1 MRYIA
6 ALFFFFCLKQVSFAT
21 DSLKV
26 GHAYRSTTSV
36 KIDGVLAE
44 DDWQKAESHG
54 GFIEFDPTQ
63 GLPPSQKTEFKIMYD
78 NSAVYF
84 AAICYDTSPDSILAE
99 LGNRDDFDLNAD
111 KIRLVLDPY
120 NTRQGGYVFEVYASG
135 VQLDWRFDDEE
146 FDAVWMS
153 AVKKN
158 ENGWICEMEIPYSA
172 IRFPNDDI
180 QKWAIQVA
188 RSIRRVREYDQWC
201 TTPKSDANPF
211 KYFANL
217 EGIEKINAPLRLS
230 LTPYVSMFADRAP
243 EYDADG
249 KYIYR
254 NSSSYNM
261 GADIKYGIDERFTV
275 DMILLPDFGQVRSDN
290 KIKNIGYQEITFDE
304 NRPFFRESSELFN
317 KFGLFYSRRIA
328 NTPKGFFGVYDQ
340 LNAGEKVVSNP
351 QQGKLINATKLSGR
365 TNGGLGIGLLNAV
378 IDNTYAVVENE
389 NGEKRKILTE
399 PFTNFNIVTFDQ
411 QLKNNS
417 NFYFTNLNTTHGQG
431 FDDSNV
437 SGFGYSLSNKKNSIR
452 TDGNFALSQLLK
464 TDTSSTNAFQTTLG
478 YKYFIGLQKTGGNF
492 EYGISRTLTNST
504 YYPADLGFQSIPNI
518 VRNRFYIDY
527 RLLNPYKSL
536 QAANLSISSNY
547 NTDFITKERTN
558 FELQFESFVMRRS
571 FNAYFFGTGIA
582 PLPYKDYYEAR
593 EEGRVFNGFRYYYF
607 YFGISTDYRKK
618 FAVDYN
624 NSIPNFID
632 RYQSFGYNNEIKL
645 RYRFSNKF
653 TTVYEFAFA
662 YDPYSIGFADK
673 QGEDIYF
680 ATRRINNYTNS
691 ISFRYIFK
699 NNLAL
704 NINARHYWGTGDYQ
718 NYFILQQNG
727 DLLPTENY
735 TGLNNFSF
743 NAANIDAV
751 FNWQFAP
758 GSDITLTY
766 KYALI
771 SDEIVPTIP
780 KFGDN
785 LKSLQNLPNV
795 NSISLKV
802 LYFLDWVY
810 VKKYMKPKSRA

>member
-1 MRYIA
+1 MMRYIA

-44 DDWQKAESHG
+44 ADWQKAESHG

-399 PFTNFNIVTFDQ
+399 P
-411 QLKNNS
+411 
-417 NFYFTNLNTTHGQG
+417 
-431 FDDSNV
+431 
-437 SGFGYSLSNKKNSIR
+437 
-452 TDGNFALSQLLK
+452 
-464 TDTSSTNAFQTTLG
+464 
-478 YKYFIGLQKTGGNF
+478 LQ
-492 EYGISRTLTNST
+492 
-504 YYPADLGFQSIPNI
+504 
-518 VRNRFYIDY
+518 
-527 RLLNPYKSL
+527 
-536 QAANLSISSNY
+536 
-547 NTDFITKERTN
+547 
-558 FELQFESFVMRRS
+558 
-571 FNAYFFGTGIA
+571 
-582 PLPYKDYYEAR
+582 
-593 EEGRVFNGFRYYYF
+593 
-607 YFGISTDYRKK
+607 
-618 FAVDYN
+618 
-624 NSIPNFID
+624 
-632 RYQSFGYNNEIKL
+632 
-645 RYRFSNKF
+645 
-653 TTVYEFAFA
+653 
-662 YDPYSIGFADK
+662 
-673 QGEDIYF
+673 
-680 ATRRINNYTNS
+680 
-691 ISFRYIFK
+691 
-699 NNLAL
+699 
-704 NINARHYWGTGDYQ
+704 
-718 NYFILQQNG
+718 ILI
-727 DLLPTENY
+727 L
-735 TGLNNFSF
+735 
-743 NAANIDAV
+743 
-751 FNWQFAP
+751 
-758 GSDITLTY
+758 
-766 KYALI
+766 
-771 SDEIVPTIP
+771 
-780 KFGDN
+780 
-785 LKSLQNLPNV
+785 
-795 NSISLKV
+795 
-802 LYFLDWVY
+802 
-810 VKKYMKPKSRA
+810 